1 MSFLA
6 AASQKSLLNMQKSF
20 LEFSGLTLQNQIYVN
35 KQLMSNIEQVDPE
48 NYSDDPYYMLYS
60 QLDEEYTDQKEA
72 LENEVT
78 LITNQINALNTQI
91 KTEIQSSCKLN
102 YAGGS

>member
-6 AASQKSLLNMQKSF
+6 AASQKALLNMQKSF
-20 LEFSGLTLQNQIYVN
+20 LQFSGIALTNQINVN

-60 QLDEEYTDQKEA
+60 QLDEEYTEQKDS
-72 LENEVT
+72 LEEEVN
-78 LITNQINALNTQI
+78 LITQQITALSTQI
-91 KTEIQSSCKLN
+91 KTEMQNSCKLN